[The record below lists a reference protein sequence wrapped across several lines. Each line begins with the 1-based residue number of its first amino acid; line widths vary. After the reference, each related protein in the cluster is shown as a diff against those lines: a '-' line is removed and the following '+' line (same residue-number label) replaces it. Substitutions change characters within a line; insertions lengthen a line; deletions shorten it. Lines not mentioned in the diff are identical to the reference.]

1 MKAGDKVYFG
11 RANGEKT
18 LGEIVKVNAKSVK
31 VRQLESRGT
40 MKAHKVGTVWKVAP
54 SFVTPADQGAVPAS
68 DTVAAPPLRGDAEIL
83 KDIADCYSGL
93 SPETLSGDG
102 EYPPHAVARRRAD
115 LNRRLLGLLN
125 EIGRPVSESEAY
137 ASLRPTLVS
146 AVGG

>member
-11 RANGEKT
+11 RENGEKT
-18 LGEIVKVNAKSVK
+18 LGEIIKVNAKSVK

-40 MKAHKVGTVWKVAP
+40 MKAHKVGTIWKVAP
-54 SFVTPADQGAVPAS
+54 KFCTPADPGAVPAKDS
-68 DTVAAPPLRGDAEIL
+68 EPAPKRTEAEIL
-83 KDIADCYSGL
+83 KDIANCYSGL
-93 SPETLSGDG
+93 SPENLTGDG
-102 EYPPHAVARRRAD
+102 EYPAHVVARKRAD
-115 LNRRLLGLLN
+115 LNRCLLGLLN

>member
-11 RANGEKT
+11 RENGEKT
-18 LGEIVKVNAKSVK
+18 LGEIIKVNAKSVK

-54 SFVTPADQGAVPAS
+54 KFCTPADPNAVAE
-68 DTVAAPPLRGDAEIL
+68 TVPSAPIRGESEIL

-93 SPETLSGDG
+93 SPENLAGDG
-102 EYPPHAVARRRAD
+102 EYPPHVVARRRAD
-115 LNRRLLGLLN
+115 LNRRLLGFLN
-125 EIGRPVSESEAY
+125 EIGRPVSEAEAY

>member
-18 LGEIVKVNAKSVK
+18 LGEVIKVNAKSVK

-54 SFVTPADQGAVPAS
+54 SFVTPADPNAVPAADS
-68 DTVAAPPLRGDAEIL
+68 APPAKRTEAEVL
-83 KDIADCYSGL
+83 KDIADCYGGL
-93 SPETLSGDG
+93 SPECLSGDG
-102 EYPPHAVARRRAD
+102 EYPPHVVARRRAD